1 MFQAFSGFCLLK
13 VSFEDFFYMINWFSL
28 RSRKYWWKFFLIFL
42 NFIDWTINHKKWLN
56 NNEKIVSY
64 SYNSTSDFR
73 VIVQN
78 SSLKMYFSQ
87 FTLLTWLCLLSV
99 HIDCLF
105 LTFLVHFSH
114 SMTSHLPFL
123 FMVFTLLGFGLHS
136 SSSHHPLPW
145 RWSLFLLL
153 TSISLLLWRV
163 EPAQRIVKAELV
175 DYPQDEGP
183 IRHENN
189 QQSKICSVQ

>member
-99 HIDCLF
+99 HIDVMLHF
-105 LTFLVHFSH
+105 LLSVSYIPCSFLSLHDLS
-114 SMTSHLPFL
+114 SSFL
-123 FMVFTLLGFGLHS
+123 IHGLHPTWLWSPFFILS
-136 SSSHHPLPW
+136 SSSSMAMVLVPFAYLHFSAALTCWTCSEDCEGWAGGLPTGW
-145 RWSLFLLL
+145 R
-153 TSISLLLWRV
+153 
-163 EPAQRIVKAELV
+163 P
-175 DYPQDEGP
+175 
-183 IRHENN
+183 N
-189 QQSKICSVQ
+189 